1 MGCLF
6 LAVALF
12 FGMTKG
18 YCGKKL
24 GGYASNTKSAVLLN
38 LIRMLL
44 CVGFGIAFILA
55 NGELAY
61 CVPTSG
67 VLLVSALSGVCT
79 AFFVVGWLLAVRK
92 SAYMMLDVFLMV
104 GTIIPMTAG
113 YVLFG
118 EPVRSRQWVGFV
130 LLVAAAFIMCSYH
143 NSVKAKLSPASFALL
158 IFCGAMNG
166 LADFSQKLYVKS
178 FPQLPVSI
186 FNFYT
191 YVFAALTLTVVLLMQ
206 RKERTGSDRRATRS
220 SVLLVVIMAVALT
233 ANSYFKTMAARHL
246 DSAQLYPLNQGLG
259 LVFSTL
265 MATFLFKEKFTY
277 KALVGIVL
285 AFAALMIMNL

>member
-1 MGCLF
+1 MGYLF
-6 LAVALF
+6 LSIALF

-24 GGYASNTKSAVLLN
+24 GGYAVNTKSAVLLN

-44 CVGFGIAFILA
+44 CVGFGIAVILV

-67 VLLVSALSGVCT
+67 VIMVSAMSGVCT
-79 AFFVVGWLLAVRK
+79 SFFVASWLLAVRK

-113 YVLFG
+113 SAFF
-118 EPVRSRQWVGFV
+118 EETIRPRQWIGFAV
-130 LLVAAAFIMCSYH
+130 LVAAALIMCSYH
-143 NSVKAKLSPASFALL
+143 NSVKSKLSPASFALL
-158 IFCGAMNG
+158 ILCGTLNG
-166 LADFSQKLYVKS
+166 LADFSQKLYVKA

-191 YVFAALTLTVVLLMQ
+191 YVFAAATLAVVLLLQ
-206 RKERTGSDRRATRS
+206 RNDKTGFDHRSTRS
-220 SVLLVVIMAVALT
+220 SVLLVVIMAVALM

-246 DSAQLYPLNQGLG
+246 DSVQLYPLNQGLG
-259 LVFSTL
+259 LVLSSL
-265 MATFLFKEKFTY
+265 MANFLFKERFTY
-277 KALVGIVL
+277 KAFVGIVL